1 MNVEQI
7 GTPIAIIKNE
17 GKKTK
22 QSPVISIDDSETA
35 RTNYNEIKLKSGE
48 KFQQIPNPNTE
59 RQILYITGRSGSGKS
74 YYTLHYCMEYKK
86 MYPKRN
92 IYLFSALES
101 DSTLDKL
108 KGLQRFKL
116 SDEFCDDDIQA
127 EDFKDSMVIFD
138 DTDVISSK
146 LIKNKVNQIMNQIL
160 QVGRHHNT
168 SCIITTHTACNG
180 GATKIILSEAHS
192 ITIFPNGLGG
202 KSMKYL
208 LDSYFGL
215 DKKQIKKIKSLKSRW
230 VTIFRT
236 FPMAILSENEVYVI
250 NNNDDD

>member
-1 MNVEQI
+1 MNLENCGI
-7 GTPIAIIKNE
+7 PIAIIKNE

-22 QSPVISIDDSETA
+22 QTPIISVDDSESA
-35 RTNYNEIKLKSGE
+35 RTNYNEIKLKNGE
-48 KFQQIPNPNTE
+48 IFQQIPNPNTE

-74 YYTLHYCMEYKK
+74 YYTLHYCREYKR
-86 MYPKRN
+86 MYPKRE

-101 DSTLDKL
+101 DSTLDQL
-108 KGLQRFKL
+108 KGLKRFRL
-116 SDEFCDDDIQA
+116 TDEFCDDEILA
-127 EDFKDSMVIFD
+127 EDFKDSLVIFD

-146 LIKNKVNQIMNQIL
+146 LIRNKVNGIMNQIL
-160 QVGRHHNT
+160 QTGRHFNT
-168 SCIITTHTACNG
+168 SCIITTHTCCNG
-180 GATKIILSEAHS
+180 SATKVVLNEAHS

-215 DKKQIKKIKSLKSRW
+215 DKNQIKKIKNLKSRW

-236 FPMAILSENEVYVI
+236 FPMSVLSEKEAYIVKAS
-250 NNNDDD
+250 DD

>member
-22 QSPVISIDDSETA
+22 QSPIISIDDSETA

-74 YYTLHYCMEYKK
+74 YYTLHYCMEYKR

-116 SDEFCDDDIQA
+116 SEEFCEEDIQA
-127 EDFKDSMVIFD
+127 EDFKDSLCIWD
-138 DTDVISSK
+138 DTDVITNK
-146 LIKNKVNQIMNQIL
+146 LIRNKVNQIMNQVL
-160 QVGRHHNT
+160 QVGRHHNI
-168 SCIITTHTACNG
+168 SAIITTHTACNG
-180 GATKIILSEAHS
+180 GATKIILNEAHS
-192 ITIFPNGLGG
+192 VTIFPNGLGG
-202 KSMKYL
+202 KSLKYL
-208 LDSYFGL
+208 LDSYLGL
-215 DKKQIKKIKSLKSRW
+215 DKHQIKKIKKLKSRW
-230 VTIFRT
+230 VTIIKSY
-236 FPMAILSENEVYVI
+236 PMAILSENEAYVI
-250 NNNDDD
+250 NVSDDD